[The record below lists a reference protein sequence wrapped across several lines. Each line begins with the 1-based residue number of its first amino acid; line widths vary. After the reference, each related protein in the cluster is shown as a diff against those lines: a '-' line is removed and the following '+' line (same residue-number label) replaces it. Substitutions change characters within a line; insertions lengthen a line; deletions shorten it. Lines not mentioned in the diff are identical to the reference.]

1 MDGIQP
7 LTAPVS
13 DADFRELARLLVD
26 AVDSGASVSFMAP
39 LALDRAEAWWRDTI
53 ASARKG
59 AVVLVARDDE
69 GIVGSVQMHP
79 AWPPNQPHRADIA
92 KLIVHRRGRRRG
104 LATSLMSAVEEAA
117 RAGGYTL
124 LTLDTVPD
132 TPADKLYRQLGWT
145 PVGRIPGYALD
156 PAGVM
161 CDTMVFYK
169 KIEPDR
175 SR

>member
-1 MDGIQP
+1 MDGIEP

-53 ASARKG
+53 ASARTG
-59 AVVLVARDDE
+59 AVVLVARDAE

-104 LATSLMSAVEEAA
+104 LATKLMNAVEEAA

-132 TPADKLYRQLGWT
+132 TPAGKLYRQLGWT
-145 PVGRIPGYALD
+145 PVGRIPGYAFD

-175 SR
+175 TS

>member
-1 MDGIQP
+1 MDGIEQ

-13 DADFRELARLLVD
+13 DADYQDLARLLVD
-26 AVDSGASVSFMAP
+26 AVDSGASVSFLAP
-39 LALDRAEAWWRDTI
+39 LTLDRAEAWWRDTI
-53 ASARKG
+53 ASAREG

-79 AWPPNQPHRADIA
+79 AWAPNQPHRADIA
-92 KLIVHRRGRRRG
+92 KLIVHRRGRRQG
-104 LATSLMSAVEEAA
+104 LATELMNAVEEAA

-145 PVGRIPGYALD
+145 AVGRIPGYALD

-169 KIEPDR
+169 QIAAGRPH
-175 SR
+175 